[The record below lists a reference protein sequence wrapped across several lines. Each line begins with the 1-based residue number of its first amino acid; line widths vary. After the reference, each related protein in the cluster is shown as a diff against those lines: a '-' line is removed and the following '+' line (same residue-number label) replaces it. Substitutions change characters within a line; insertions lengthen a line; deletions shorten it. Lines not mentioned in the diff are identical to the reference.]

1 MYVTVNNEL
10 QYPKSSQLVDYD
22 IFMGKKCVINTTCGD
37 SCPEQCTRLILELKN
52 QVLLK
57 GANVSVCV
65 LHGDGNDTKNDC
77 THLDLTSITG

>member
-10 QYPKSSQLVDYD
+10 QYLNSSQLVDYD
-22 IFMGKKCVINTTCGD
+22 IFMGKKCVIDCGD
-37 SCPEQCTRLILELKN
+37 SCPERCTRFILELKN

-77 THLDLTSITG
+77 TQLDLTSTTG